1 MHSLQQTYFN
11 GGTVIRTTSS
21 DSSVAFHE
29 DRSENFIILSYRI
42 VDAEIIV
49 VILIKRKYVYVVV
62 SYLYMNMYFTVG
74 IFDDYKGIK
83 YFN

>member
-1 MHSLQQTYFN
+1 M
-11 GGTVIRTTSS
+11 TSS
-21 DSSVAFHE
+21 DSSVAFYE
-29 DRSENFIILSYRI
+29 DRSENFSILSYCI
-42 VDAEIIV
+42 VDAEMIV

-62 SYLYMNMYFTVG
+62 SYLYMNMHFTVN